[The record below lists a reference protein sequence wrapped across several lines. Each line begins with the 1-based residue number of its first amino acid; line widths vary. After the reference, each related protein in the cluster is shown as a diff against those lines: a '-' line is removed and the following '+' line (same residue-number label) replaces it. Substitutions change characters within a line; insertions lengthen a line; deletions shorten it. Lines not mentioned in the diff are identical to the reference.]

1 MPRANITTR
10 GQTWHRAFA
19 DSFEHANSPFGKSCG
34 DRNAFPRTTPKWD
47 AYPYPWH
54 GNPNGGSYCPGLTT
68 AIRNG
73 RMDVRLGRAQVGGS
87 STYVIDAPLPRV
99 GGHSPFKGQLYG
111 RYAIEFYEPRPF
123 PMFHVSWLLWPDSN
137 VWPRDGEIDFPEAD
151 TDASRIGAFMHRQG
165 GTSGADQDAY
175 IVHTP
180 FYGAWHTAVIEWLP
194 TRCTF
199 VLDGK
204 VIGNSTD
211 PATIPHTPMHL
222 VLQSGLSSDAS
233 SGTSSPGGDIYI
245 DWVEIWKPSKT
256 GR

>member
-1 MPRANITTR
+1 MAIRTTSAAVLVLVGCVLASASADAPGASALAPACAHRPCQHYGRLRPQPMPRANITTR

-99 GGHSPFKGQLYG
+99 GGHSPFKGQL
-111 RYAIEFYEPRPF
+111 
-123 PMFHVSWLLWPDSN
+123 
-137 VWPRDGEIDFPEAD
+137 
-151 TDASRIGAFMHRQG
+151 
-165 GTSGADQDAY
+165 
-175 IVHTP
+175 
-180 FYGAWHTAVIEWLP
+180 
-194 TRCTF
+194 
-199 VLDGK
+199 
-204 VIGNSTD
+204 
-211 PATIPHTPMHL
+211 
-222 VLQSGLSSDAS
+222 
-233 SGTSSPGGDIYI
+233 
-245 DWVEIWKPSKT
+245 
-256 GR
+256 